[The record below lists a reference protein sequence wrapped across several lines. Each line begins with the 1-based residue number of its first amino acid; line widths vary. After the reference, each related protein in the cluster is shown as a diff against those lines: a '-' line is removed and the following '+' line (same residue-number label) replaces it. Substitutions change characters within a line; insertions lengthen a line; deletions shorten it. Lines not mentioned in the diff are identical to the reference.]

1 MDEALDFILKATKL
15 GSGSEIFV
23 PKLKAYSIVDVKSAL
38 FELLH
43 KTNERIS
50 GIRPGEKLHEFLI
63 NEDEMRYT
71 WEVGNLYVIL
81 NPLEKLNKIER
92 TYPEMKKIKN
102 IGIYSSNDVEKL
114 SIEDL
119 KKLIKKSDLL

>member
-1 MDEALDFILKATKL
+1 
-15 GSGSEIFV
+15 
-23 PKLKAYSIVDVKSAL
+23 
-38 FELLH
+38 
-43 KTNERIS
+43 
-50 GIRPGEKLHEFLI
+50 
-63 NEDEMRYT
+63 MRYT

-102 IGIYSSNDVEKL
+102 IGIYSSNNVEKL

>member
-1 MDEALDFILKATKL
+1 
-15 GSGSEIFV
+15 
-23 PKLKAYSIVDVKSAL
+23 
-38 FELLH
+38 
-43 KTNERIS
+43 
-50 GIRPGEKLHEFLI
+50 
-63 NEDEMRYT
+63 MRYT

-102 IGIYSSNDVEKL
+102 IGIYSSNDVQKL